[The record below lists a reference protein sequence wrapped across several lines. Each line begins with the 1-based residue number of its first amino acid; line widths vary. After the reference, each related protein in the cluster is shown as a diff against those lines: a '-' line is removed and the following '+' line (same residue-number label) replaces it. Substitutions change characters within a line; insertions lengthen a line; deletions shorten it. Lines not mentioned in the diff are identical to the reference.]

1 MAADMFLKIGD
12 IQGESKDHKHQNE
25 IEILHYSFGVTQQG
39 TMGYGGGGGAG
50 KANFQDL
57 SFSKR
62 IDKAS
67 PNLFVACATG
77 KHIPEITLTVRKA
90 GGQQEEYLK
99 VTMKDCIISS
109 YHESGSE
116 GAMPLEEIAFNFTEA
131 KYEYKPQNAD
141 GTLGAAVTGGY
152 NVKEQRKVG

>member
-1 MAADMFLKIGD
+1 MFLNIQD
-12 IQGESKDHKHQNE
+12 IKGESSDQKHKDE

-50 KANFQDL
+50 KAHFQDL

-77 KHIPEITLTVRKA
+77 KHIDQIVLTVRKA

-99 VTMKDCIISS
+99 VTMKECIISS

-116 GAMPLEEIAFNFTEA
+116 GAMPLENIAFNFTEC
-131 KYEYKPQNAD
+131 KYEYKPQQKD
-141 GTLGAAVTGGY
+141 GSLGGAIVGGY
-152 NVKEQRKVG
+152 NVKEQKKIG